1 MKKLILGCVLPV
13 VLLAADFWQSKPFA
27 EWSSKEAQRVLE
39 DSPWARPFYVPVE
52 VAPPG
57 GKGKHRGMGEVDAP
71 VNPATGGGVAPME
84 DEAGAARQLPLTVR
98 WQSAMAV
105 KQAVV
110 RLRFGAEAGN
120 SGEARKILE
129 GDLAEYVIAVEGLTP
144 AMTGR
149 DLASLNKSLLEQCS
163 LTTKGKAA
171 LKASSIEFR
180 RGAKGTDAYFL
191 FPKSVEFTVTDK
203 DVEFNARFPM
213 FAVNQRFRLKD
224 MALNGKLAL

>member
-1 MKKLILGCVLPV
+1 MPLM
-13 VLLAADFWQSKPFA
+13 LLAADFWQSKPFA

-39 DSPWARPFYVPVE
+39 DSPWSRPFYVPVE

-57 GKGKHRGMGEVDAP
+57 GKGKHRGMGEIDGP
-71 VNPATGGGVAPME
+71 VNPAKGGGVEPME

-98 WQSAMAV
+98 WQSAIAV

-110 RLRFGAEAGN
+110 RLKFGAEAG
-120 SGEARKILE
+120 SSAEARKLLE
-129 GDLAEYVIAVEGLTP
+129 GESPEYVIAVEGLTP
-144 AMTGR
+144 AMTAG

-163 LTTKGKAA
+163 LKTKGRAA

-180 RGAKGTDAYFL
+180 RAAKGTDAYFV
-191 FPKSVEFTVTDK
+191 FPKTVEFTLNDK
-203 DVEFNARFPM
+203 EVEFNARFPL

-224 MALNGKLAL
+224 MSLNGKLAL